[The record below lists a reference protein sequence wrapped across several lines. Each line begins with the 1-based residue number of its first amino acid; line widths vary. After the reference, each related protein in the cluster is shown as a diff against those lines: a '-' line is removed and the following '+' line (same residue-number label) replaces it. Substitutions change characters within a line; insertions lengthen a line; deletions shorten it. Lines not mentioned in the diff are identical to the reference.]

1 MEEFGNI
8 LHWAIPSHRKG
19 ILDFLSEEPEAF
31 KIRSDFHLAA
41 SRGDNKGY
49 SLVAPPGYAIKKKSP
64 GGHNQKERYYLSE
77 LKFPRGLLKGT
88 GLIKY
93 EFMQL

>member
-8 LHWAIPSHRKG
+8 LHRAIPSHRKG
-19 ILDFLSEEPEAF
+19 ILDFLSEEPAAF

-49 SLVAPPGYAIKKKSP
+49 SLVAPPGYAIKKKIARRTQS
-64 GGHNQKERYYLSE
+64 KRKILS
-77 LKFPRGLLKGT
+77 LGIRVS
-88 GLIKY
+88 
-93 EFMQL
+93 

>member
-8 LHWAIPSHRKG
+8 LHRAIPSHRKG
-19 ILDFLSEEPEAF
+19 ILDFLSEEPAAF

-49 SLVAPPGYAIKKKSP
+49 SLVAPPGYAIKKN
-64 GGHNQKERYYLSE
+64 HQED
-77 LKFPRGLLKGT
+77 T
-88 GLIKY
+88 IKKKDIISRN
-93 EFMQL
+93 

>member
-8 LHWAIPSHRKG
+8 LHRAIPSHRKG

-41 SRGDNKGY
+41 TRGDNKGY
-49 SLVAPPGYAIKKKSP
+49 SLVAPPG
-64 GGHNQKERYYLSE
+64 
-77 LKFPRGLLKGT
+77 
-88 GLIKY
+88 
-93 EFMQL
+93 